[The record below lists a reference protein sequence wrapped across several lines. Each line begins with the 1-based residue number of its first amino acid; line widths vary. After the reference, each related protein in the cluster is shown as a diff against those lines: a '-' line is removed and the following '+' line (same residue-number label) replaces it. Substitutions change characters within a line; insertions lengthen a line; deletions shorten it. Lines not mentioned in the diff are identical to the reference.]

1 MSNIRQLTAVDI
13 IEDSD
18 LFPIYVSANGDTR
31 KVAASLFIDYLQGKV
46 TATDDKITQYAAP
59 SATGFTVQIQDS
71 NASVWLILT
80 PLAVYASG
88 TIKLPLV
95 QNCKDKQE
103 ILINTTQALTLLTV
117 DGNGSTTVGIP
128 TTLTANQSFKLRF
141 DAVMKTWYNIT

>member
-1 MSNIRQLTAVDI
+1 MSNIRQLTAVDV

-18 LFPIYVSANGDTR
+18 LFPVYVSANGDTR
-31 KVAASLFIDYLQGKV
+31 KAAAFLFIDYLQGKV

>member
-1 MSNIRQLTAVDI
+1 MSNIRQLTAVDV

-31 KVAASLFIDYLQGKV
+31 KAAASLFVDYLQGKV
-46 TATDDKITQYAAP
+46 TTTDDKITQYAAP

-88 TIKLPLV
+88 TIKLPLL

-117 DGNGSTTVGIP
+117 DGNGSTLVGTP
-128 TTLTANQSFKLRF
+128 TSLTANQSFKLRF